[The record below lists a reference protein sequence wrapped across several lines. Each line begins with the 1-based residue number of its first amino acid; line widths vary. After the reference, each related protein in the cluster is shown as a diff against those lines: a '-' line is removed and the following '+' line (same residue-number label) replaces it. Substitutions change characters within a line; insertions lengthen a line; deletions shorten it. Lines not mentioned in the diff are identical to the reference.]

1 MALVGWRWGGVVKRG
16 GTKGKGGRTKRAV
29 GLARAAHLLYRGNC
43 FNRLMMIIITESCLD
58 TLKTVAA
65 AHPHAHHH
73 MASTTRVVAV
83 AVERRKEEEMIQKG
97 AKEKAKLG
105 KEKGCM
111 KRIDRGC
118 GRIPNQIC

>member
-29 GLARAAHLLYRGNC
+29 GLARAAHLLQKK

-58 TLKTVAA
+58 TSKTVAA

-73 MASTTRVVAV
+73 MASTTRVVD
-83 AVERRKEEEMIQKG
+83 
-97 AKEKAKLG
+97 L
-105 KEKGCM
+105 
-111 KRIDRGC
+111 
-118 GRIPNQIC
+118 